1 MLAERP
7 RKIALMT
14 YESESTREVLSSQ
27 LNILL
32 QDYVEIQS
40 FWDYKDVEE
49 KIKADLIV
57 LSSKYIYDDVTPYI
71 DESCPIIIARRAL
84 NMLNIE
90 RIFSLPKGS
99 EVLVVNDLKETAI
112 DVIELIKNLGI
123 DHFKMI
129 PYYPGCEI
137 KQKPK
142 IAITP
147 GEGHL
152 APEFIEEIIDIG
164 ARIIDLTTVVEILEK
179 LNLLDEKAHYFSA
192 KYMET
197 IVHLGKQLYYSIE
210 ESNKTNEHLV
220 RVLNQVN
227 DGIISFNHNGK
238 ITVFN
243 QKSEELFK
251 LRHSYVIG
259 KNIRHIIK
267 DENITDFL
275 LAQEDISDKLF
286 RINNNEIV
294 ISKFVVGKMD
304 SIVCTLKDSRQLAE
318 IEIKLRQ
325 NLLKRGYIGKYRF
338 DDIIGESAEILGAI
352 NTAKKISKVD
362 LSILLQG
369 ESGTGKELFASAIH
383 NESNRASGPFLAVN
397 FSALPENLVESEL
410 FGYEEGAFTG
420 AKKGGKVGLFEQ
432 ANNGTIL
439 LDEIGDTSLRIQAR
453 LLRVLQ
459 EKEIMRVGGTEIVP
473 INVRVIAA
481 TNKDLFAMCQEGSF
495 REDLYYRLKRLC
507 LKTPSLR
514 ERREDIGILVR
525 HFLAKN
531 NRADLLISEDATQ
544 FLTSYNWPGN
554 VRELE
559 GTIEY
564 VVATCEGG
572 VIKKEHLPLDFFH
585 AALSKPEGVGVFEKL
600 VGKKQEEEF
609 VFLLDAI
616 RRYNDSGKGVG
627 RKTLSQL
634 SRDFKYNLSED
645 QIRNRTDMLMDMGF
659 LIKSRGRAGMQ
670 ISLKGMEF
678 LKNAKKEN
686 ME

>member
-1 MLAERP
+1 MLDARR

-14 YESESTREVLSSQ
+14 YESESSREVLSSQ
-27 LNILL
+27 LNALL
-32 QDYVEIQS
+32 QDYADIQS
-40 FWDYKDVEE
+40 YGDYTDVKE

-57 LSSKYIYDDVTPYI
+57 LSSKYVYDYVIPYI
-71 DESCPIIIARRAL
+71 DESCPIITARRAL
-84 NMLNIE
+84 NMFNIN
-90 RIFSLPKGS
+90 RLFSLPKGS
-99 EVLVVNDLKETAI
+99 EVLIVNDLKETAI
-112 DVIELIKNLGI
+112 DVIELINNLGI

-129 PYYPGCEI
+129 PYYPGCEV

-152 APEFIEEIIDIG
+152 APEFVEEIIDIG

-197 IVHLGKQLYYSIE
+197 AVHLGKQLYYSIE

-251 LRHSYVIG
+251 LRRSYVIG

-267 DENITDFL
+267 DEEITDFL
-275 LAQEDISDKLF
+275 LAQEDISDQLF

-294 ISKFVVGKMD
+294 ISKFVVEKLD
-304 SIVCTLKDSRQLAE
+304 SIVCTLKDSKHLAE
-318 IEIKLRQ
+318 IENKLRQ
-325 NLLKRGYIGKYRF
+325 NLVKRGYIGKYHF
-338 DDIIGESAEILGAI
+338 NDIIGTSMGITNAI
-352 NTAKKISKVD
+352 NTGRKISKVD
-362 LSILLQG
+362 LSVLLQG

-432 ANNGTIL
+432 ANNGTIF

-459 EKEIMRVGGTEIVP
+459 EKEIMRVGGNEIVP
-473 INVRVIAA
+473 VNVRVIAA
-481 TNKDLFAMCQEGSF
+481 TNRDLFAMCQEGSF
-495 REDLYYRLKRLC
+495 REDLYYRLKKLC
-507 LKTPSLR
+507 LKIPSLR
-514 ERREDIGILVR
+514 DRKEDIDILVK

-531 NRADLLISEDATQ
+531 NRADLAVSEDAMQ
-544 FLTSYNWPGN
+544 LLTSYNWPGN

-564 VVATCEGG
+564 VAATCEDT

-585 AALSKPEGVGVFEKL
+585 TDLSKSEVMSFSEKL
-600 VGKKQEEEF
+600 IGKKQEEEF
-609 VFLLDAI
+609 VFLLDII
-616 RRYNDSGKGVG
+616 RRYNDNGRSIG
-627 RKTLSQL
+627 RKALSEL
-634 SRDFKYNLSED
+634 SRNFKYNLSED
-645 QIRNRTDMLMDMGF
+645 QIRNRTDMLMEMG
-659 LIKSRGRAGMQ
+659 LLLKSRGRAGMQ
-670 ISLKGMEF
+670 ISLKGAEF
-678 LKNAKKEN
+678 LKNVKREN